1 MDQPTLDEVT
11 RRELEQLKYR
21 YIRGI
26 DTKDWDLVADTL
38 CEDVVGEWSG
48 GALHFEGRAAVMAFF
63 TDASRSAL
71 ATASRNSARVERS
84 PTTPR

>member
-38 CEDVVGEWSG
+38 CEDVVGSG
-48 GALHFEGRAAVMAFF
+48 AGERSTSKGAL
-63 TDASRSAL
+63 
-71 ATASRNSARVERS
+71 
-84 PTTPR
+84 P